1 MVKKAYITAVA
12 IAALSAT
19 SSFSYANSGTA
30 RNPIA
35 SAPFAS
41 TVLGEFTDTWHSS
54 PASPSTVDA
63 SLTHAAIAFSSF
75 SVGALKELSATLNGV
90 SRFGSAAPASNSFY
104 TITTQILAGRTTLP
118 AGSFDLKVAGTGI
131 TDGQTSYVGSVA
143 PYQGPQS
150 ETLSMLL
157 ASLGL
162 MGTIAVRRI
171 KANAG

>member
-1 MVKKAYITAVA
+1 MVSKAHITAVA

-41 TVLGEFTDTWHSS
+41 IVLGEFTDTWNSR
-54 PASPSTVDA
+54 AGSPSAVDA
-63 SLTHAAIAFSSF
+63 SVTNAAIAFSSLSF
-75 SVGALKELSATLNGV
+75 GALKELSATLNGV
-90 SRFGSAAPASNSFY
+90 SRLGSSAPANNSFY
-104 TITTQILAGRTTLP
+104 TITTQALAGRTTLP
-118 AGSFDLKVAGTGI
+118 AGSFDLRVAGTGI

-143 PYQGPQS
+143 PYQAPQS
-150 ETLSMLL
+150 GTLSMLL